1 MSRSLGLEF
10 VGSEIAMKVVL
21 KQMVPKLGK
30 EGQVVNVADGYARNF
45 LFPRGLA
52 ALAHKGELA
61 RLERLQKKFESD
73 LEKTRLSA
81 GELGEKLNGLTVR
94 VTGNTAKGQTKLFGA
109 ITSADISDAIK
120 EAIGIEIDRHKI
132 VLLHPIKRIGVYE
145 VAVDLHR
152 DVDAVVKVEVA
163 DQDGNLG
170 LAIGDEVAKP
180 EAKEAPEKGA
190 EKDHDGSSS
199 ATETTPAEA

>member
-1 MSRSLGLEF
+1 
-10 VGSEIAMKVVL
+10 MKVVL

-61 RLERLQKKFESD
+61 RLERLQKKIESD

-109 ITSADISDAIK
+109 ITSTDISNAIK
-120 EAIGIEIDRHKI
+120 ETIGLEIDRHKI

-152 DVDAVVKVEVA
+152 DVDAVIKVEVA

-170 LAIGDEVAKP
+170 LAIGDEVVKP
-180 EAKEAPEKGA
+180 EDKKEEPEKA
-190 EKDHDGSSS
+190 THKETEASSAPPEESSS
-199 ATETTPAEA
+199 EA

>member
-1 MSRSLGLEF
+1 
-10 VGSEIAMKVVL
+10 MKVVL

-52 ALAHKGELA
+52 ALAHKGELT
-61 RLERLQKKFESD
+61 RLERLQKKIESD

-109 ITSADISDAIK
+109 ITSTDISNAIK
-120 EAIGIEIDRHKI
+120 ETIGLEIDRHKI

-152 DVDAVVKVEVA
+152 DVDAVIKVEVA

-170 LAIGDEVAKP
+170 LAIGDEVVKP
-180 EAKEAPEKGA
+180 EDKKEEPEKA
-190 EKDHDGSSS
+190 THKETEVSSAPPEESSS
-199 ATETTPAEA
+199 EA

>member
-1 MSRSLGLEF
+1 
-10 VGSEIAMKVVL
+10 MKVVL

-52 ALAHKGELA
+52 ALAHKGELT
-61 RLERLQKKFESD
+61 RLERLQKKIESD

-109 ITSADISDAIK
+109 ITSTDISNAIK
-120 EAIGIEIDRHKI
+120 ETIGLEIDRHKI

-152 DVDAVVKVEVA
+152 DVDAVIKVEVA

-170 LAIGDEVAKP
+170 LAIGDEVVKP
-180 EAKEAPEKGA
+180 EDKKEEPEKA
-190 EKDHDGSSS
+190 THKETEASSAPPEESSS
-199 ATETTPAEA
+199 EA